1 MKEPAIPSSRTEPR
15 WPAVLVI
22 VTVLVLLAVL
32 PGRIRLFPA
41 SFPYVLGI
49 AVLIPMAAVALTSGN
64 ARLRRVERA
73 TSRSFFAVALA
84 ANLGLLAYLVDVMLG
99 RSVVVGGKQLLAS
112 SVAVWIINV
121 LVFSLMYW
129 ELDRG
134 GPDARA
140 NNIGTMPDWLFP
152 QDGAPEAVPPG
163 WQPTFVD
170 YLFLG
175 FSTATAF
182 STTDAVP
189 LTVRSKLLM
198 MLESTTSLVT
208 LVVVAARAINI
219 IGN

>member
-64 ARLRRVERA
+64 ARMRRIERA
-73 TSRSFFAVALA
+73 TLRSFFAVALA

-121 LVFSLMYW
+121 LVFSLLYW

-134 GPDARA
+134 GPDARV
-140 NNIGTMPDWLFP
+140 NNIGTKPDWLFP

-163 WQPTFVD
+163 WQPAFVD